1 MKRIFPAILLTAAL
15 LLCLT
20 ACTTTST
27 STTTTSVSVTD
38 EDGNTTTTTTTN
50 ENGVETSST
59 TVTNADG
66 ETFAISDND
75 PTGLRGQWP
84 EMFSEGAEG
93 TNEAGESFFF
103 AYDDPDDLN
112 LGAVMILS
120 EDRTE
125 LETYVFGEITFEDD
139 IFTIDDVEGEE
150 SLPFT
155 VTDADENGFTMGF
168 QNGVTVRMEF
178 VDQDTIIDDMISIWE
193 SVNTAE

>member
-1 MKRIFPAILLTAAL
+1 MKQIFSAILLPVAL
-15 LLCLT
+15 FLCLT
-20 ACTTTST
+20 ACTSTST
-27 STTTTSVSVTD
+27 STTTVSVTD

-50 ENGVETSST
+50 ENGVESSST

-66 ETFAISDND
+66 ETFEVSDND
-75 PTGLRGQWP
+75 PTGLRAQWP

-120 EDRTE
+120 ADQTD

-139 IFTIDDVEGEE
+139 TFTIHDVEGEE
-150 SLPFT
+150 TLPFT
-155 VTDADENGFTMGF
+155 ITDVGEDGFTMGF
-168 QNGVTVRMEF
+168 QDGDTASMEF

-193 SVNTAE
+193 SVRAAD

>member
-1 MKRIFPAILLTAAL
+1 MKHIFSAILLPVAL
-15 LLCLT
+15 FLCLT
-20 ACTTTST
+20 ACSSTST
-27 STTTTSVSVTD
+27 STTTVSVTD
-38 EDGNTTTTTTTN
+38 EDGNTTTTTTTK
-50 ENGVETSST
+50 ENGVESSST
-59 TVTNADG
+59 TVTNAEG
-66 ETFAISDND
+66 ETFEVSDND

-120 EDRTE
+120 ADQTD

-139 IFTIDDVEGEE
+139 TFTIHDVEGEE
-150 SLPFT
+150 TLPFT
-155 VTDADENGFTMGF
+155 ITDVGEDGFTMGF
-168 QNGVTVRMEF
+168 QDGDTASMEF

-193 SVNTAE
+193 SVRVAD

>member
-1 MKRIFPAILLTAAL
+1 MKRILPAVLLTATL

-27 STTTTSVSVTD
+27 STSTTSVSVTD
-38 EDGNTTTTTTTN
+38 EDGNTTTTTTTK
-50 ENGVETSST
+50 ENGVESSST

-66 ETFAISDND
+66 ETFEVSDTD

-84 EMFSEGAEG
+84 DMFSEGAEG
-93 TNEAGESFFF
+93 TNEAGETFFF
-103 AYDDPDDLN
+103 AYDDPDDLT

-120 EDRTE
+120 ADQTE
-125 LETYVFGEITFEDD
+125 LETYVFGEVTFEDD
-139 IFTIDDVEGEE
+139 TFTISDVEGEE

-155 VTDADENGFTMGF
+155 IADVDENGFTMGF
-168 QNGVTVRMEF
+168 QDGDTASMEF

-193 SVNTAE
+193 SVNAE